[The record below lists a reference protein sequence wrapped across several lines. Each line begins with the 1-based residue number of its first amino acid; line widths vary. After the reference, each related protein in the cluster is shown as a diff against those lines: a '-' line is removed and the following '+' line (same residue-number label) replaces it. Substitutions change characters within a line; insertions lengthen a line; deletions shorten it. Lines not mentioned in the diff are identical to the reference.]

1 MRGDA
6 SEVWNVPMA
15 DGNVYVLMF
24 VDVVNVN
31 VCLVNVGMTKHH
43 TIGKNNNSN
52 NKRVWFKLSLKW
64 SNKFTGHQNCKL
76 NCLVSVGNLQT
87 ETEILV

>member
-6 SEVWNVPMA
+6 SEVSSMAMA

-31 VCLVNVGMTKHH
+31 VCLVNVGMTKQHA
-43 TIGKNNNSN
+43 IGKNNNSN
-52 NKRVWFKLSLKW
+52 NKRVWFKLSFKRL
-64 SNKFTGHQNCKL
+64 T
-76 NCLVSVGNLQT
+76 NLQAAKT
-87 ETEILV
+87 VN